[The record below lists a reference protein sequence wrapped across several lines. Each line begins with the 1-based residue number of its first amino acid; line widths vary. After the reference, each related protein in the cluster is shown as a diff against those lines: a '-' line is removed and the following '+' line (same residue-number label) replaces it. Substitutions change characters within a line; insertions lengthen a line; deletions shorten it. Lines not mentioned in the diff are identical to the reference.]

1 MSEFNHHV
9 YLISYEDSLDGPIK
23 IGYSHHPPSRLKEIQ
38 TGNPDKLSLCGSLS
52 FNQKIVV
59 ELIEK
64 IIHSHLKDNNLKEL
78 PEPDWSDDPTMAYI
92 YLPTRS
98 LNGDAVRLDRSKAR
112 MFPESIVGYLEKGG
126 LMKLPAKVV
135 ASKTEEQLPKME
147 TEKPKLEKIK
157 LPKIGE

>member
-1 MSEFNHHV
+1 MTT
-9 YLISYEDSLDGPIK
+9 LLDRWETIIK
-23 IGYSHHPPSRLKEIQ
+23 GIK
-38 TGNPDKLSLCGSLS
+38 
-52 FNQKIVV
+52 F
-59 ELIEK
+59 EK
-64 IIHSHLKDNNLKEL
+64 RWNDILEKHLKDNNLKKL

-126 LMKLPAKVV
+126 LMKLPAKVE

-147 TEKPKLEKIK
+147 TEKPKPQKIK